1 MALNHSTG
9 AKIQHGSTLL
19 FVLVRG
25 PGWESHAVI
34 CALITQQD
42 YIAAFSS

>member
-1 MALNHSTG
+1 MALNYSTG
-9 AKIQHGSTLL
+9 AKIKHGSTLH

-34 CALITQQD
+34 YALITQQD
-42 YIAAFSS
+42 YVAAFSS